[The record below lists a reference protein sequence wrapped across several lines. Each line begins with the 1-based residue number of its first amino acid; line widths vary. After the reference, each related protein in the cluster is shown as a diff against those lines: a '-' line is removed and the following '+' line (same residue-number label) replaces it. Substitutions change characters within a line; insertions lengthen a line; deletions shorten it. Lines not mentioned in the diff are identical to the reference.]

1 MRRSDPSNVR
11 LRRCLE
17 SFSALPDGAKIM
29 EAGCGGGLF
38 IRAIKKLRPLWQC
51 HGSDI
56 SREAI
61 GAAMAMN
68 DGVIYTASEEN
79 KLPYGDSE
87 FDGIAFFDVLEHVG
101 NPELFLK
108 EIYRVLKPGGILY
121 AFVPCEGDAMSL
133 WNLLG
138 KLGVK
143 KELTKKYAGH
153 INNFSRKNVY
163 ELLGR
168 CGFKIEKIS
177 YAEHLFGQII
187 GVAVFSA
194 LDREAKK
201 TGQAVNNEEYFR
213 RAGVKQGIA
222 GRFLRKTANFLVSLE
237 SELFSAIPSPNIHI
251 IARKI

>member
-1 MRRSDPSNVR
+1 
-11 LRRCLE
+11 
-17 SFSALPDGAKIM
+17 M

-38 IRAIKKLRPLWQC
+38 IRAIKNLRLGWQC

-61 GAAMAMN
+61 GAATAMN
-68 DGVIYTASEEN
+68 DGVVYALSEEY
-79 KLPYGDSE
+79 KLPYSDKE

-108 EIYRVLKPGGILY
+108 EINRVLRPGGILY
-121 AFVPCEGDAMSL
+121 AFVPCEGDATSL

-138 KLGVK
+138 KLGLK

-153 INNFSRKNVY
+153 INIFSRKTVC

-168 CGFKIEKIS
+168 CGFKIEKKS
-177 YAEHLFGQII
+177 YAEHLLGQII

-201 TGQAVNNEEYFR
+201 TGRAVNNEEYFR
-213 RAGVKQGIA
+213 RAGTKQGGA
-222 GRFLRKTANFLVSLE
+222 GRLLRKTANFLVSLE

-251 IARKI
+251 TARKI